1 MSHRREISH
10 DDRRRVPIPRRT
22 TRGPLDETDP
32 LSSQGSILVSPPPS
46 LNTPVNTT
54 LPGTSPRPSSASQFI
69 SPDLASPSH
78 ASATQ
83 ITTTAISPVR
93 RFPAPRS
100 PAPPQKDF
108 SFLFNPTIYHALPAT
123 SIPAAFQH
131 SPNQPAP
138 NTPLPTLLA
147 HGHFRAAATAAAG
160 TLTSGASGVLDPH
173 DGEAVFA
180 LFQTR
185 LSCLLL
191 LQLTALAAAE
201 SKALGD
207 LTSDFY
213 RERAGEESD
222 GEGTGKHV
230 VPWGL
235 RVLCVRLQA
244 LGFGDARR
252 GVMGYYE
259 LGREARRELGRLVR
273 VKREVEGR
281 EERMRQVD
289 EEIGMWKDRLRDLGV
304 RVADALVEMGDLEG
318 AGRYLSGQQIGEET
332 DGMLR
337 MRMALVWLRAGDVTT
352 ARRCLEPSDGEVQA
366 GEGEL
371 GIMRALVKVADGDFN
386 GALTEWQKLR
396 EEVPENEMVYQNL
409 AVCLLYTGRISEAR
423 SLLEALI
430 DKPASFHALTF
441 NLATIYELCTE
452 HSRDRKL
459 ELADRV
465 AAHDPTE
472 LGWEKGVADFKL

>member
-1 MSHRREISH
+1 MAHRREISH

-22 TRGPLDETDP
+22 TRGPLEDSDPLTDP
-32 LSSQGSILVSPPPS
+32 DTALVSPPPS
-46 LNTPVNTT
+46 LSTPINTT
-54 LPGTSPRPSSASQFI
+54 LPGTSPPPSSASHHL
-69 SPDLASPSH
+69 SPNLVSPPPR
-78 ASATQ
+78 ASAGNH
-83 ITTTAISPVR
+83 
-93 RFPAPRS
+93 APTPSTDHRAL
-100 PAPPQKDF
+100 PRPRKDF
-108 SFLFNPTIYHALPAT
+108 SFLFNPTIYQPLPAT
-123 SIPAAFQH
+123 TIPPPFAH
-131 SPNQPAP
+131 SPHQPQP
-138 NTPLPTLLA
+138 NTPLASLLS
-147 HGHFRAAATAAAG
+147 HGHFRHAAISCAT
-160 TLTSGASGVLDPH
+160 TLTSGSLREH
-173 DGEAVFA
+173 DGASIFG

-191 LQLTALAAAE
+191 LQLTPLAATE

-213 RERAGEESD
+213 RED
-222 GEGTGKHV
+222 GRHV

-259 LGREARRELGRLVR
+259 LGREARQEIVRLAREKKKDG
-273 VKREVEGR
+273 KEAQ
-281 EERMRQVD
+281 EEMA
-289 EEIGMWKDRLRDLGV
+289 MWKDRLRDLGV

-318 AGRYLSGQQIGEET
+318 AGRYLATQRIQEEA
-332 DGMLR
+332 DEMQR
-337 MRMALVWLRAGDVTT
+337 MRMALVWLRVGDVKT
-352 ARRCLEPSDGEVQA
+352 ARRYLGLENGEMYTEDGEKAV
-366 GEGEL
+366 
-371 GIMRALVKVADGDFN
+371 MNALVKVAEGDYN

-396 EEVPENEMVYQNL
+396 EQIPENEMVYQNL

-430 DKPASFHALTF
+430 DKPASFHGLTF
-441 NLATIYELCTE
+441 NLSTIYELCTE
-452 HSRDRKL
+452 HSRDRKM

-472 LGWEKGVADFKL
+472 LGWEKSTSDFKL